1 MAGEAN
7 HDAGQHGNDADEW
20 RVAVPD
26 TDGATAGGEHENVKR
41 RRCGL
46 SFSWIAA
53 ARDRAAGFARM
64 VWKIGADDPR
74 KAVHGLKVALA
85 LTLCSVF
92 YYVRPLYDF
101 TGESAMWAVL
111 TVVVVFEYTVGGCLY
126 KGINRAMATFSG
138 GALALG
144 VQWVAS
150 KSSKELEPYILAA
163 SLFVFAGAATY
174 SRFIPTM
181 KARFDYGV
189 TIFILTYTL
198 VAVSGY
204 RADEILSLAQNRL
217 TTIAIGAVICFAVCA
232 LVVPVWAGQE
242 LHDQV
247 ARNMDKLAAA
257 VEACVVDGYFSS
269 SSSSSEEEEE
279 EETHQAVMMGYY
291 KAVLNAKASEDSLAN
306 LATWEP
312 AHGNF
317 GFRHPYKMY
326 QKIGAAMRSCAYSVD
341 ALAACAS
348 AKKIQQAP
356 PASVKNNLASSCAVL
371 SRHCAVLL
379 REASGSLASMTTR
392 SARLALLVDDMNKAA
407 RDMREE
413 LMRLAVALE
422 EEEEQS
428 TAAAPQILEVLPL
441 FTATSLLLEICAR
454 AEGVVA
460 AVDALATTA
469 RFKKADD
476 DHEMENTV
484 DLEAGVAV
492 PIAITTSLT
501 EDATQ
506 ETRAKA
512 AAADQVKM
520 TTGHVSDQAPRDQVG
535 ELINVLMRRRSSK
548 KRARGE
554 PKVCPQP
561 PLLDDFTVHAPSPT
575 SRSMELTTAH
585 AHVVP
590 SPKSWSMDLTAHPHD
605 FKVHAPSPRH
615 RNTAVVELAAGHPP
629 VAPSPRNRSVDF
641 VGHPPI
647 APSPRNRS
655 VDVAGHGPV
664 VVLASPRNRSM
675 DFATHGPVLPSPRHR
690 SILGVA

>member
-1 MAGEAN
+1 MAGAAD
-7 HDAGQHGNDADEW
+7 HDAEQHGNDAVAAAEW

-26 TDGATAGGEHENVKR
+26 TDGEHENVKR

-53 ARDRAAGFARM
+53 AAGFGRT
-64 VWKIGADDPR
+64 VWNIGADDPR

-163 SLFVFAGAATY
+163 SLFVFAAAATY

-204 RADEILSLAQNRL
+204 RVDEILSLAQNRL

-257 VEACVVDGYFSS
+257 VEACVDGYFSS
-269 SSSSSEEEEE
+269 A
-279 EETHQAVMMGYY
+279 EETHQAAMGYY
-291 KAVLNAKASEDSLAN
+291 KAVLNGKASEDSLAN

-312 AHGNF
+312 AHGKF

-326 QKIGAAMRSCAYSVD
+326 QKIGAAMLSCAYSVD

-348 AKKIQQAP
+348 AKIQAP
-356 PASVKNNLASSCAVL
+356 VSVKTSVAGSCAAL
-371 SRHCAVLL
+371 SRHCAAVL

-413 LMRLAVALE
+413 LRCLAVVLE
-422 EEEEQS
+422 EEEEEEAEHEQS
-428 TAAAPQILEVLPL
+428 TVAAPHILEVLPL
-441 FTATSLLLEICAR
+441 FTATSLLLEICTR

-460 AVDALATTA
+460 AVETLAKMA
-469 RFKKADD
+469 RFKRANDRDEESAVDVEAAVVPIPMGSTLGADVPQAE
-476 DHEMENTV
+476 H
-484 DLEAGVAV
+484 AKVAV
-492 PIAITTSLT
+492 DKPKTTEL
-501 EDATQ
+501 
-506 ETRAKA
+506 
-512 AAADQVKM
+512 

-554 PKVCPQP
+554 PKVCPLKVQD
-561 PLLDDFTVHAPSPT
+561 DDFTVHAPSPT
-575 SRSMELTTAH
+575 SRSMELTGTH

-615 RNTAVVELAAGHPP
+615 RTSVGELAAGHPA
-629 VAPSPRNRSVDF
+629 VAP
-641 VGHPPI
+641 
-647 APSPRNRS
+647 
-655 VDVAGHGPV
+655 
-664 VVLASPRNRSM
+664 SPRNRSM